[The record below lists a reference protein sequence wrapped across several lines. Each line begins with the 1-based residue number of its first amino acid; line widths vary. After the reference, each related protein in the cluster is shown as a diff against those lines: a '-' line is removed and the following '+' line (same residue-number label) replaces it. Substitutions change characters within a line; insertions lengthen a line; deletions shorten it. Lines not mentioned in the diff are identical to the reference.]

1 MKVIKFNLSKAG
13 RKYQDNQ
20 GQEKTIWEN
29 VGTLTEFHKDDG
41 TVNKVVEIPAIGLTA
56 NVFAIKPKEG
66 QKTEPTVQLDKEY
79 PTEKNISV
87 PMVEGMEYPEE
98 DINPEDIPF

>member
-13 RKYQDNQ
+13 RKYQGND
-20 GQEKTIWEN
+20 GQEKTQWDN

-41 TVNKVVEIPAIGLTA
+41 TINKVVEIPAIGLTA
-56 NVFAIKPKEG
+56 NVFAIKPKTEQG
-66 QKTEPTVQLDKEY
+66 QKPVEKKEADVQLNE
-79 PTEKNISV
+79 
-87 PMVEGMEYPEE
+87 EYPEE

>member
-20 GQEKTIWEN
+20 GQEKTQWDN

-66 QKTEPTVQLDKEY
+66 QKVEKVEPKVNLDIEY
-79 PTEKNISV
+79 PD
-87 PMVEGMEYPEE
+87 E

>member
-20 GQEKTIWEN
+20 GQEKTQWDN

-41 TVNKVVEIPAIGLTA
+41 TINKVIEIPTIGLVA

-66 QKTEPTVQLDKEY
+66 QKVGKAEPVVDLNKEF
-79 PTEKNISV
+79 
-87 PMVEGMEYPEE
+87 PEE
-98 DINPEDIPF
+98 DINPEEPF

>member
-1 MKVIKFNLSKAG
+1 MKVIKFNLAKAG

-20 GQEKTIWEN
+20 GQEKTIWDN

-41 TVNKVVEIPAIGLTA
+41 TINKVIEIPAIGLVA
-56 NVFAIKPKEG
+56 NVFTIKPKIEN
-66 QKTEPTVQLDKEY
+66 KPSPVVKKEAEARLDQ
-79 PTEKNISV
+79 
-87 PMVEGMEYPEE
+87 EYPEE

>member
-1 MKVIKFNLSKAG
+1 MKIIKFNLSKAG

-20 GQEKTIWEN
+20 GQEKTVWEN

-41 TVNKVVEIPAIGLTA
+41 TVNKVVEIPAIGLSA
-56 NVFAIKPKEG
+56 NVFPIKPKEN
-66 QKTEPTVQLDKEY
+66 QTATQNLNKEY
-79 PTEKNISV
+79 PNKEISV
-87 PMVEGMEYPEE
+87 PMVEGVEYPEE